1 MKCSRDKISNK
12 VIRTISEY
20 TDVPIDSISE
30 SSRLSELGVFSMDTM
45 SILTELEAAYKIEL
59 SDWDMAAKELS
70 VHNLIE
76 TIMQVCQLLV
86 AQY

>member
-20 TDVPIDSISE
+20 TDIPIDSISE

-76 TIMQVCQLLV
+76 TIMQKKGGK
-86 AQY
+86 